1 MQSKS
6 SDQYFRA
13 SVRARVTVGMQAKS
27 HALRHLCE
35 TKSKAVS
42 ALAEKPDRLREC
54 IKPKMVRTG
63 TICAQALQQLALGHQ
78 FGLDDDEKRDVIIKR
93 RLSRLLFYSHTAAS
107 ATIHANVGLT
117 APDELTLAGTLLK
130 QVRTECR

>member
-1 MQSKS
+1 MHQAQ
-6 SDQYFRA
+6 DGA
-13 SVRARVTVGMQAKS
+13 VRI
-27 HALRHLCE
+27 C
-35 TKSKAVS
+35 
-42 ALAEKPDRLREC
+42 
-54 IKPKMVRTG
+54 

-78 FGLDDDEKRDVIIKR
+78 FGLADDEKRDVIIKR